1 MWAKLNADTAP
12 AIQPYTLTEEDVSGP
27 FTPDMPTDMM
37 EKAKLPALNY
47 ENAQQALGEKFHC
60 APAVLATLNP
70 GSAFATAG
78 DTIAVP
84 NLT

>member
-37 EKAKLPALNY
+37 EKA
-47 ENAQQALGEKFHC
+47 
-60 APAVLATLNP
+60 
-70 GSAFATAG
+70 
-78 DTIAVP
+78 
-84 NLT
+84 